1 MPPAWHSDS
10 QTIKQGAKMHGGE
23 HHPPARAVVHRSRT
37 FGTNGIQEVGHI
49 CRDTR
54 RSTYGE
60 VSEWRDALPH
70 DMRER
75 MVEVYGRTSLSD
87 FFIGCL
93 VMLFLIAL
101 FSIAGY
107 VDWSSDQAYQ
117 RAWAEANGVQYEA
130 D

>member
-1 MPPAWHSDS
+1 
-10 QTIKQGAKMHGGE
+10 MHGGE
-23 HHPPARAVVHRSRT
+23 HQPPIRAVVHRGRAVEADRL
-37 FGTNGIQEVGHI
+37 QEVGNL
-49 CRDTR
+49 RRNTR

-75 MVEVYGRTSLSD
+75 MVEVHGRTSLSD

-93 VMLFLIAL
+93 VMLLLIAL